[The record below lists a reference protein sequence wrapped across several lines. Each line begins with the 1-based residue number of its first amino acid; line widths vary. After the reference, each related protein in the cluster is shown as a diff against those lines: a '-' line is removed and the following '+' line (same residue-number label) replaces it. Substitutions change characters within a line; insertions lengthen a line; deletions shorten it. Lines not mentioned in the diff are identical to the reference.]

1 MTCGKTSIGMFR
13 LMNKNSDWIWV
24 SGYGRVL
31 YKNGKPDYVVTT
43 NRIVRYINLFDFFN
57 KLIEKFNFIELC
69 YHYDKKKPLIFFI
82 GTIVV

>member
-1 MTCGKTSIGMFR
+1 MTTIDDHYYILVMTCGKTSIGMFR

-43 NRIVRYINLFDFFN
+43 NRIVRLDYLLYF
-57 KLIEKFNFIELC
+57 
-69 YHYDKKKPLIFFI
+69 
-82 GTIVV
+82 TIML